1 MQWWIISPDYP
12 LTKKKGVCTPPIDD
26 LFSYQHLLALAISS
40 ALGYTDLVN
49 YWAYAITPQDMNS
62 NQKKCFF
69 SQAKIILL
77 RGALL
82 V

>member
-49 YWAYAITPQDMNS
+49 Y
-62 NQKKCFF
+62 
-69 SQAKIILL
+69 
-77 RGALL
+77 
-82 V
+82 